1 MRAVSASSARSEIV
15 LVLADYHLP
24 RTHIGFAVLYLM
36 DVNAMAGKITALKV
50 QKKNSNRVNV
60 YLDDAF
66 GFGVHKILAAELQI
80 GQELSPAQ
88 IEEYERRDEEERAYQ
103 RALRY
108 LSRRP
113 HAEREIRDKLSRN
126 RIPSDICDRVIER
139 LRNASLVDD
148 HAFAEAWVE
157 NRRLHRP
164 RGAKALRHELKQK
177 GVSSAAI
184 EAALLDFDDEQAAW
198 EAGRK
203 AVRRYRSL
211 PVETA
216 NKRLQ
221 GYLTRRGFS
230 YQITRRVVNELLAEG
245 SSSEGES
252 EVLP

>member
-1 MRAVSASSARSEIV
+1 VRAVSASSARSEIV
-15 LVLADYHLP
+15 LVLANCHLP
-24 RTHIGFAVLYLM
+24 RTHIGFAVLQLM
-36 DVNAMAGKITALKV
+36 DVDVMAGKITALKI

-60 YLDDAF
+60 YLDDKF
-66 GFGVHKILAAELQI
+66 GFGVHKTLAAELQL

-88 IEEYERRDEEERAYQ
+88 IEEYERRDEEEKAYQ

-113 HAEREIRDKLSRN
+113 HAEKEIRNKLFRN

-148 HAFAEAWVE
+148 QAFAEAWVE

-164 RGAKALRHELKQK
+164 RSAKALRYELKQK
-177 GVSSAAI
+177 GVNSEAV
-184 EAALLDFDDEQAAW
+184 EAALFDFDDEQAAW

-216 NKRLQ
+216 SKRLQ
-221 GYLTRRGFS
+221 AYLARRGFS
-230 YQITRRVVNELLAEG
+230 YRVTRRVVNELLAEG